1 MRLNNKG
8 FAITVV
14 LYGLLILFVAL
25 TSSYLLVLS
34 ARKNR
39 IDNLVSD
46 IEKEYNKDI
55 INSDENSPVSTPQ
68 PDNDEKNVLTITLN
82 KDGGEGGDNII
93 YYSNGNWYSDS
104 NATNRI
110 ENIQTP
116 QKSESIFDG
125 FYEGKNGGGTK
136 IIDEHGNI
144 DSSVSLSESKEIY
157 AKWSMENVT
166 ITIDLIG
173 KKDGTRDKTID
184 SYSETIQN
192 GSYFTH
198 TFTILSDSI
207 YSNKTTYQ
215 FSNFLCNGHNIGNI
229 TDNIKSFNREIT
241 ATINSVTENLNCKLT
256 LIYVQSGT
264 M

>member
-1 MRLNNKG
+1 MG
-8 FAITVV
+8 FINRWIPLEKKVFDV
-14 LYGLLILFVAL
+14 PGFGSVDPGQL
-25 TSSYLLVLS
+25 T
-34 ARKNR
+34 
-39 IDNLVSD
+39 I
-46 IEKEYNKDI
+46 
-55 INSDENSPVSTPQ
+55 
-68 PDNDEKNVLTITLN
+68 NDEKNVLTITLN

-157 AKWSMENVT
+157 AKWSMGNVT

-207 YSNKTTYQ
+207 YSNKTIYQ

-256 LIYVQSGT
+256 LIYVESGT